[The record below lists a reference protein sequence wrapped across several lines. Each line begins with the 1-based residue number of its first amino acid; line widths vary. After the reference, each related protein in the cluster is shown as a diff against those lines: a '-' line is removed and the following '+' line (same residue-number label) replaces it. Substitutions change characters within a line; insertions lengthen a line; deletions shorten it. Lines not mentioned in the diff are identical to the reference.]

1 MFNLGLGDQ
10 TKRGSL
16 LDTVMQIAFPA
27 YGLMRNAQGLF
38 TDERDG
44 TITGWGMNK
53 MDEPGGLFGS
63 DQPTGQGLVGQSPNT
78 SGYSFGDD
86 GGFFG
91 TGWGAKPIG
100 QATTIDDAYSE
111 VGGYASYDSPYA
123 ATDAGDMEA
132 EDDWI

>member
-1 MFNLGLGDQ
+1 
-10 TKRGSL
+10 
-16 LDTVMQIAFPA
+16 
-27 YGLMRNAQGLF
+27 MRNAQAF
-38 TDERDG
+38 FDPNAREG
-44 TITGWGMNK
+44 TPLGWGMNK